1 MGMSVLNTIEITSL
15 SRISTPNGDVLHA
28 LKNDD
33 KEFFGFG
40 EAYFSWIN
48 IDTVKAWKKHNAMS
62 MNLIV
67 PYGNV
72 RFVFYDES
80 TNNYRVEEIGDKRYA
95 RLSVPSG
102 IWFGFKG
109 LFSPSSL
116 ILNIA
121 NIKHEAYE
129 VQKLAQTNF
138 NYDWSLG

>member
-1 MGMSVLNTIEITSL
+1 MGMSVLNKIEITPL
-15 SRISTPNGDVLHA
+15 SRINTPNGDVLHA

-48 IDTVKAWKKHNAMS
+48 INSVKAWKKHNAMS

-72 RFVFYDES
+72 RFVFYDELV
-80 TNNYRVEEIGDKRYA
+80 NKYRVEEIGDKRYV

-109 LFSPSSL
+109 LSSPSSL

-121 NIKHEAYE
+121 NIKHEVHEA
-129 VQKLAQTNF
+129 QKLELSNF
-138 NYDWSLG
+138 GYDWNLN

>member
-1 MGMSVLNTIEITSL
+1 MGMTSLNTIKITPL
-15 SRISTPNGDVLHA
+15 TRINTPNGDVLHA
-28 LKNDD
+28 LKNDEKD
-33 KEFFGFG
+33 FFGFG

-48 IDTVKAWKKHNAMS
+48 INTVKAWKKHSAMS

-67 PYGNV
+67 PHGYV
-72 RFVFYDES
+72 RFVFYDEL
-80 TNNYRVEEIGDKRYA
+80 TDNYRVEEIGDKRYI

-121 NIKHEAYE
+121 NIKHNANEA
-129 VQKLAQTNF
+129 QKLPQNKF
-138 NYDWSLG
+138 SYDWNLG

>member
-1 MGMSVLNTIEITSL
+1 MGMSVLNTIEIIPL
-15 SRISTPNGDVLHA
+15 SRINTPNGDVLHA

-33 KEFFGFG
+33 KGFFGFG

-48 IDTVKAWKKHNAMS
+48 INTVKAWKKHNAMS

-67 PYGNV
+67 PHGNV

-80 TNNYRVEEIGDKRYA
+80 TNDYRVEEIGDKRYV

-109 LFSPSSL
+109 LFAPGSL
-116 ILNIA
+116 ILNIT
-121 NIKHEAYE
+121 NLKHDVNEAH
-129 VQKLAQTNF
+129 KLAQNNF
-138 NYDWSLG
+138 SYDWSLN

>member
-1 MGMSVLNTIEITSL
+1 MSL
-15 SRISTPNGDVLHA
+15 SGIKLFPLNQISLKEGDVRHA
-28 LKNDD
+28 LKDD
-33 KEFFGFG
+33 DLGYTGFG

-80 TNNYRVEEIGDKRYA
+80 TDNYRVEEIGDKRYA

-121 NIKHEAYE
+121 NIKHEVYE